1 MQARHPNENPAIKKM
16 KKMLEDKKYNLIM
29 LEKLLKKDLGVI
41 KEEIQKLK
49 TSMWDERQEI
59 YGNNVFVKKH

>member
-49 TSMWDERQEI
+49 TSMWDERKEI